1 MYMCCSLQLLICP
14 WPSQLGQARQEQ
26 KNLPTCEMLL
36 KNSEALQKGESM
48 GFFAMLC
55 NFEVLNFF
63 HFSLLGQLLSFTDQ
77 LFQGQPCGELK
88 WSIPSS
94 TESGMSACPFSMHS
108 ATLMVPLG
116 QLVTLGL
123 VTLVFQHFLRADQQ

>member
-1 MYMCCSLQLLICP
+1 
-14 WPSQLGQARQEQ
+14 
-26 KNLPTCEMLL
+26 MLL

-48 GFFAMLC
+48 EFFAMLC

-108 ATLMVPLG
+108 TTGPIRTISDSGSGNICIPALPESRSTVSISSQVAG
-116 QLVTLGL
+116 QQPTSE
-123 VTLVFQHFLRADQQ
+123 QDQQQHQQTKG